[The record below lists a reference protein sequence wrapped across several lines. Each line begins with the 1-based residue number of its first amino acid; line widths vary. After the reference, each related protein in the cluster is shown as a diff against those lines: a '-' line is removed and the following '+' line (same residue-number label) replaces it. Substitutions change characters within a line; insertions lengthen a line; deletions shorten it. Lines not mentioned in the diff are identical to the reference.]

1 MSPAVTLLVGDS
13 GKTPQAYVASAFELS
28 NVTLHTGER
37 MTVANATDPCMALA
51 RARAMITATADDLDL
66 ADRAS
71 FEAIPWRSDV
81 AAAARGAWP
90 DPRTLKA

>member
-51 RARAMITATADDLDL
+51 RARAMITATADI
-66 ADRAS
+66 S
-71 FEAIPWRSDV
+71 IWPP
-81 AAAARGAWP
+81 RGAWP
-90 DPRTLKA
+90 DRPTLKA